1 MIKKAS
7 MLVSAIIA
15 TTVAAAASAAGAVYF
30 RSTTASVDL
39 SDDSGVSV
47 TVKSVVIPAGTW
59 LITAKATAVNFSEA
73 DYVRCQ
79 ILVNGVQKDD
89 AATLVGNAAPG
100 PTGELGPSAAEI
112 VLQAAVTTT
121 VARTFALA
129 CFHDFET
136 SGIYVDPQA
145 SIMVSTAPGT
155 LD

>member
-1 MIKKAS
+1 MIKRVTVIA
-7 MLVSAIIA
+7 SAIIGA
-15 TTVAAAASAAGAVYF
+15 AAAAAASAAGAVYF

-39 SDDSGVSV
+39 SNDSGVAV

-79 ILVNGVQKDD
+79 ILVNGLQKDA

-121 VARTFALA
+121 VTRTFALA
-129 CFHDFET
+129 CSHDFET

-145 SIMVSTAPGT
+145 SIMVSTAPGA
-155 LD
+155 LN